1 MKEQW
6 IKQCKK
12 KKKKKKRKK
21 KKKVKG
27 RKTNLKGNDR
37 KGVKTEKKKI
47 NKVENKTLV

>member
-6 IKQCKK
+6 IKQWK
-12 KKKKKKRKK
+12 KK